1 MNTKNI
7 LVAFAIAIVTTS
19 CVSKVIFEEEQS
31 KKKALALENATLRSQ
46 LDGLVNGNSSLSLE
60 RLKKQAETLS
70 VDKTRI
76 EMELAAIQNRY
87 DTLKKSYDA
96 LVANTDENLQE
107 IIALNR
113 TLLEQLETKE
123 RELNL
128 KEAALLEKES
138 SIQNAQRDLDV
149 SLQRV
154 VELEAIIAAK
164 DAKMRALK
172 EAISKALTTFEGNG
186 LTVEQRDGNVYVSM
200 QNKLLFESGSW
211 AVNSRGREAVEALGS
226 VLADNKEIAVLIE
239 GHTDNVPFGGRGAV
253 TNNWELST
261 KRATEIVAILI
272 ENTAITKENITAA
285 GRGEYAPIDS
295 NISKEGRAKNR
306 RIEVVLTP
314 KLDEINKLLNKL

>member
-1 MNTKNI
+1 MNTNNVLI
-7 LVAFAIAIVTTS
+7 AFVIAFVTSS

-31 KKKALALENATLRSQ
+31 KKKVLALENTTLRSQ
-46 LDGLVNGNSSLSLE
+46 LDGLVNDNSSLSLE
-60 RLKKQAETLS
+60 RLRKQAETLS

-87 DTLKKSYDA
+87 DTLIKSYDA

-172 EAISKALTTFEGNG
+172 EAISKALTNFEGNG

-211 AVNSRGREAVEALGS
+211 ALNSLGREAVEALGS

-285 GRGEYAPIDS
+285 GRAEYAPIDS
-295 NISKEGRAKNR
+295 NIHKEGRAKNR